1 VNLIL
6 TALPAINDNGTV
18 AFSGTVGTPIGRP
31 TVFKV
36 DGNQI
41 TTVATGTDTFTAV
54 NINNNGVVA
63 FGRLTVSGSDLGGI
77 YVGPDPQA
85 DKVIALGDPLFGST
99 VSGLGGQGLG
109 PGRFLNDRGQIAF
122 YYALANGLKGV
133 AVATPAAPNL
143 ATPLLPADSVVNAAS
158 LSGTILAPGSIVS
171 LFGDRFAS
179 GLVVSSTP
187 ALPTSLSNVSVTFNG
202 IAAPLYFVSPKQINA
217 QVPIGITGS
226 TVQVQVRAS
235 NGQSDIRT
243 LSGGIYSP
251 AIYTLT
257 QSGSGQAIVTFADTS
272 TLVAPR
278 GATPDSRPARAGD
291 IVTIYANGLG
301 PVTPAIES
309 GVNSC
314 GGTCAPDF
322 SNFTL
327 RRVTTMP
334 VVEIGG
340 VRVPDENI
348 LFAGLAPQF
357 VGLYQI
363 NLRLP
368 TGIAASAA
376 APVVLHQ
383 GNAASPANVTIAVE

>member
-1 VNLIL
+1 VNLAL
-6 TALPAINDNGTV
+6 TSFPAINDQGTV
-18 AFSGTVGTPIGRP
+18 AFSGSVGAQIGRP
-31 TVFKV
+31 AVFKV
-36 DGNQI
+36 DGKQV
-41 TTVATGTDTFTAV
+41 TTVATGADMFTPV

-63 FGRLTVSGSDLGGI
+63 FGRLTGGGGELAGI

-85 DKVIALGDPLFGST
+85 DKVVAVGDAMFGST
-99 VSGLGGQGLG
+99 VNSLAGFGRA
-109 PGRFLNDRGQIAF
+109 PGRFLNDRGQIAL

-143 ATPLLPADSVVNAAS
+143 AAPLLPADSVVNAAS
-158 LSGTILAPGSIVS
+158 LSATGLAPGSIVS

-187 ALPTSLSNVSVTFNG
+187 ALPTSLSNLSVTFNG

-217 QVPIGITGS
+217 QVPIGITGT

-243 LSGGIYSP
+243 LTGGIYSP

-257 QSGSGQAIVTFADTS
+257 QGGSGQAIVTFADTS
-272 TLVAPR
+272 TLAAPR

-291 IVTIYANGLG
+291 ILTIYANGLG

-340 VRVPDENI
+340 LRVPDENI

-368 TGIAASAA
+368 TGIAANAA

-383 GNAASPANVTIAVE
+383 GSAASPASVTMAVE

>member
-1 VNLIL
+1 
-6 TALPAINDNGTV
+6 
-18 AFSGTVGTPIGRP
+18 
-31 TVFKV
+31 
-36 DGNQI
+36 
-41 TTVATGTDTFTAV
+41 
-54 NINNNGVVA
+54 
-63 FGRLTVSGSDLGGI
+63 
-77 YVGPDPQA
+77 
-85 DKVIALGDPLFGST
+85 
-99 VSGLGGQGLG
+99 
-109 PGRFLNDRGQIAF
+109 
-122 YYALANGLKGV
+122 LANGLKGV

-143 ATPLLPADSVVNAAS
+143 AAPLLPADSVVNAAS
-158 LSGTILAPGSIVS
+158 LSATALSPGSIVS

-179 GLVVSSTP
+179 GLVVEST
-187 ALPTSLSNVSVTFNG
+187 AVLPTSLSNVSVTFNG

-217 QVPIGITGS
+217 QVPFGITGT
-226 TVQVQVRAS
+226 TVQVQVKAS

-243 LSGGIYSP
+243 LTGGIYSP
-251 AIYTLT
+251 AIYTLA
-257 QSGSGQAIVTFADTS
+257 QSGGGQAIVTFADTS
-272 TLVAPR
+272 TLAAPR

-291 IVTIYANGLG
+291 ILTIYADGLG
-301 PVTPAIES
+301 PVTPAIDS

-314 GGTCAPDF
+314 GGVCAPDF

-340 VRVPDENI
+340 VRVPDGNI

-368 TGIAASAA
+368 AGITASAA

-383 GNAASPANVTIAVE
+383 GSAASPASVTMAVE